1 LTAIAP
7 GIDGSRPYLP
17 LPPFRFGF
25 VVPSANAGFKSLPG
39 SLFAFLACFRSLRS
53 FFTSDPPST
62 LTGSPGTDGP
72 ETAQLAA
79 VLYRCSRTEKGWWK
93 GNVWYKICCRR

>member
-1 LTAIAP
+1 MTAIAP

-17 LPPFRFGF
+17 LPPFRFDF

-62 LTGSPGTDGP
+62 LTGGSSVCRASPGTDGP

-79 VLYRCSRTEKGWWK
+79 VLYRYSRTEKGW
-93 GNVWYKICCRR
+93 